1 MIVLPTWQSFVHSL
15 WEFLKI
21 LTIDWIKIHPAI
33 GIARLGNSPD
43 EYFIGPEILGDRS
56 IPPSGYKD
64 SKCMIKR
71 QAAQFHI
78 FAYHSDG
85 SATEIQ
91 SDEADITWT
100 VHLVNKKAS
109 VNDRNVTKPEDAF
122 DPNNLVIDP
131 GA

>member
-1 MIVLPTWQSFVHSL
+1 MFIFTCKYLDPWLFRPIGIVLFIASGVF
-15 WEFLKI
+15 EN

-43 EYFIGPEILGDRS
+43 EYFIGPEIPGDRS
-56 IPPSGYKD
+56 IPPGGYKD

-78 FAYHSDG
+78 FAHHSDG

-91 SDEADITWT
+91 S
-100 VHLVNKKAS
+100 
-109 VNDRNVTKPEDAF
+109 
-122 DPNNLVIDP
+122 
-131 GA
+131 